1 MKADEFVIEAGTPT
15 FFLQFKGLWDM
26 QDVYATIADFLRR
39 QKFKLHEKL
48 QRHRAPSPFGVERQY
63 LFEAERVTEE
73 YYKWFITV
81 DIETF
86 DEHEVEVITKEGFKK
101 KMAKGRMWVRVSG
114 RVETDYDKMWEKSA
128 FMAQLRNFYN
138 KYVIRKTWEGVL
150 WDEMYYNIIQKMF
163 NVIKERL
170 HTVSEGYEHR
180 HFSKV
185 H

>member
-1 MKADEFVIEAGTPT
+1 M
-15 FFLQFKGLWDM
+15 
-26 QDVYATIADFLRR
+26 
-39 QKFKLHEKL
+39 
-48 QRHRAPSPFGVERQY
+48 
-63 LFEAERVTEE
+63 
-73 YYKWFITV
+73 

-150 WDEMYYNIIQKMF
+150 WDEMYYNIVQKMF